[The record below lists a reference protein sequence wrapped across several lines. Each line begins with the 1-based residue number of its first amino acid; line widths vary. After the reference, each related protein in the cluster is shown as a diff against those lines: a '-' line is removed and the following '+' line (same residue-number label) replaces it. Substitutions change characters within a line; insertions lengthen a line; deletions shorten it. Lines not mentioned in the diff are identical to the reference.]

1 MRQRVDLCAAS
12 HAAVKCDSLLQ
23 FRPPL
28 EELRASYYREMRK
41 FVALP
46 TSFQGL
52 GATAAAIFA
61 PMTQRNAA
69 SLVQVYRKGEI
80 LFARLG
86 QLRDKMRPWVVLGA
100 IDVDAFVDEHVK
112 TVADFEANFRALR
125 ERRRE
130 AEKLPDFT
138 KVRGI
143 GGNAS

>member
-1 MRQRVDLCAAS
+1 M
-12 HAAVKCDSLLQ
+12 Q

-46 TSFQGL
+46 SAFL
-52 GATAAAIFA
+52 GFGPNAAAIFA
-61 PMTQRNAA
+61 PMTQRNAS

-86 QLRDKMRPWVVLGA
+86 QLRDKMRPWTALGA
-100 IDVDAFVDEHVK
+100 VDIDAFVDAHVK
-112 TVADFEANFRALR
+112 TVADFDANFRALR

-138 KVRGI
+138 KV
-143 GGNAS
+143 S